1 MLLERG
7 RRAKPTV
14 NQLPYCV
21 GYHDPGLVAAN
32 QRRGLHV
39 QAWSPLGNGRLTRFL
54 RDAPEAQQACA
65 AVGARYGKSA
75 YQVALR
81 WITQSGA
88 SFTVEAK
95 SAAHFAEDLA
105 LFDWQLDQEDMAR
118 LEAINKQPYY
128 EKSVTAPDA

>member
-1 MLLERG
+1 MCSG
-7 RRAKPTV
+7 RI
-14 NQLPYCV
+14 
-21 GYHDPGLVAAN
+21 
-32 QRRGLHV
+32 
-39 QAWSPLGNGRLTRFL
+39 LTAG
-54 RDAPEAQQACA
+54 DKQPPHA
-65 AVGARYGKSA
+65 
-75 YQVALR
+75 QVALR